1 MLLMAALF
9 ACEIVPPYVDSMNV
23 DDAFAHQRYKV
34 VCKGL
39 EMEDP
44 ETRTHAM
51 EKLDEVTDPVAAECT
66 CQFAWDSAAHT
77 FDAAI
82 LEGLEGSDRED
93 LVACFLPA
101 LDDAQLAERATLV
114 NMLNKTRVPAVKE
127 RMAGIAKDSTQDAE
141 VRAAA
146 IAALAGSM
154 EPAQVATLRELLG
167 DKEGTIRAAAAKALK
182 GQSDDETLAALRNSL
197 ETDTE
202 PEVRAAA
209 LKVLKGAKVD
219 DATDLVCKAM
229 IDDESPIV
237 RKAAVLSFK
246 GTKRQEAMD
255 CLRRK
260 TLTEEPDGEV
270 RGALLSVIKGSPHED
285 AGDVLCDAIP
295 FFMRTYI
302 KDRDPSKVPGTDI
315 AAAQNDRD
323 FENSYA
329 CYQAA
334 LRKTS
339 GWSCRGRQYV
349 AGWYREVGGKS
360 HVPRCAGDAGA
371 GEVVFQ

>member
-1 MLLMAALF
+1 MLLMATLF

-44 ETRTHAM
+44 ETRTHAT
-51 EKLDEVTDPVAAECT
+51 EKLNDVTEPIAAECT

-82 LEGLEGSDRED
+82 LEGLKGSDRDD

-101 LDDAQLAERATLV
+101 LEDAQLEERANLVTL
-114 NMLNKTRVPAVKE
+114 LNKTRVPAVKE
-127 RMAGIAKDSTQDAE
+127 RMAVLAQDAGQDAE

-146 IAALAGSM
+146 IAALAGST
-154 EPAQVATLRELLG
+154 ESAQVAALRELLG
-167 DKEGTIRAAAAKALK
+167 DKDGSIRAAAARALK
-182 GQSDDETLAALRNSL
+182 GQPDDDTLAALRTSL
-197 ETDTE
+197 ENDTE

-209 LKVLKGAKVD
+209 LKALKGAKVD
-219 DATDLVCKAM
+219 DATELVCAAM
-229 IDDESPIV
+229 IQDESPIV
-237 RKAAVLSFK
+237 RKTAVLTLK

-260 TLTEEPDGEV
+260 TLTEETDGEV
-270 RGALLSVIKGSPHED
+270 RGALLSVIKGSPHKD

-295 FFMRTYI
+295 FYMRTYI
-302 KDRDPSKVPGTDI
+302 KERDPSKVPGTDI

-329 CYQAA
+329 CYQKA

-349 AGWYREVGGKS
+349 AGWYREVGGKG
-360 HVPRCAGDAGA
+360 HVPRCSGDAGA

>member
-44 ETRTHAM
+44 ETRTHATK
-51 EKLDEVTDPVAAECT
+51 KLTDVTEPIAAECT

-77 FDAAI
+77 FDSAI

-93 LVACFLPA
+93 MVSCFLPA
-101 LDDAQLAERATLV
+101 LEDAQLEERANLV
-114 NMLNKTRVPAVKE
+114 TMLNKTRVPAVKE
-127 RMAGIAKDSTQDAE
+127 RMAGLAKDSSQDAG

-154 EPAQVATLRELLG
+154 EATQVATLVELLG
-167 DKEGTIRAAAAKALK
+167 DEDGSIRAAAAKALK
-182 GQSDDETLAALRNSL
+182 GQSDETTLAALRTSL
-197 ETDTE
+197 ELDTE

-219 DATDLVCKAM
+219 DATELVCTAM
-229 IDDESPIV
+229 IEDESPIV
-237 RKAAVLSFK
+237 RKAAVMSFK
-246 GTKRQEAMD
+246 GTKRQAAMD

-260 TLTEEPDGEV
+260 TLTEEKDGDV
-270 RGALLSVIKGSPHED
+270 RGAVLSVLKGSPHED

-295 FFMRTYI
+295 FYMRTYI
-302 KDRDPSKVPGTDI
+302 KNRDPSKVPGTDI

-323 FENSYA
+323 FENSYV
-329 CYQAA
+329 CYQKA

-339 GWSCRGRQYV
+339 GWTCHGRQYV
-349 AGWYREVGGKS
+349 SSWYREVGGKGY
-360 HVPRCAGDAGA
+360 VPRCSGDPGA

>member
-44 ETRTHAM
+44 ETRTHAA
-51 EKLDEVTDPVAAECT
+51 EKLNEVTEPIAAECT

-93 LVACFLPA
+93 LVSCFLPA
-101 LDDAQLAERATLV
+101 LDDAQLEERANLVTL
-114 NMLNKTRVPAVKE
+114 LNKTRVPAVKT
-127 RMAGIAKDSTQDAE
+127 RMAAIAQDSGQDAE

-146 IAALAGSM
+146 IGALAGSM
-154 EPAQVATLRELLG
+154 EADHVSALRGLLSDEDNG
-167 DKEGTIRAAAAKALK
+167 IRAAAAKALK
-182 GQSDDETLAALRNSL
+182 GQSDDETIAALRTAL
-197 ETDTE
+197 EQDTE

-209 LKVLKGAKVD
+209 LKVLKGAKVE
-219 DATDLVCKAM
+219 DATELVCTAM
-229 IDDESPIV
+229 IEDESPIV

-260 TLTEEPDGEV
+260 TLTKEPDGDV
-270 RGALLSVIKGSPHED
+270 RRSLLSVIKGSPHED

-295 FFMRTYI
+295 FYMRTYI
-302 KDRDPSKVPGTDI
+302 KDKDPSQVPGTDI

-329 CYQAA
+329 CYQGA

-349 AGWYREVGGKS
+349 ASWYREVGGKS